1 MPSLNSIKDPA
12 LLSKSCAPLDKT
24 PISAAP
30 TYTLELANF
39 PPKTCTIWVFCH
51 SRGLTLPRGTW
62 RDEQP
67 SDQGFHSA
75 DGVGSTTQ
83 STLPLPTPS
92 QPQGSARPKPSEMN
106 WFRSRPDTS
115 WISAGPASS
124 FPNLGE
130 DADSLIRPRLCDAQL
145 TPGCK
150 IFHVPKDQPSQASE
164 MHVSPESLE
173 SPVVGDELK
182 DQVLVFQYRGN
193 FHAVDHSYPLSNG
206 IPFDIEDFGVVLS
219 AGLSCPKHGWS
230 FDLFTG
236 TADRAA
242 YKLAVWE
249 VQLRDKDGVT
259 VVDRRGGD
267 DVGAQDRTVW
277 VRRKPRIG

>member
-1 MPSLNSIKDPA
+1 MEGR
-12 LLSKSCAPLDKT
+12 
-24 PISAAP
+24 AAQRSGVP
-30 TYTLELANF
+30 QCRRRREHHQVDAASSN
-39 PPKTCTIWVFCH
+39 
-51 SRGLTLPRGTW
+51 TLP
-62 RDEQP
+62 
-67 SDQGFHSA
+67 A
-75 DGVGSTTQ
+75 
-83 STLPLPTPS
+83 
-92 QPQGSARPKPSEMN
+92 QGSARPKPSEMN
-106 WFRSRPDTS
+106 WLRSRPDTS

-130 DADSLIRPRLCDAQL
+130 DAGSLIRSRLCDAQL

-164 MHVSPESLE
+164 MHISPESLE

-193 FHAVDHSYPLSNG
+193 FHAVDHRCPHQSYPLSNG

-249 VQLRDKDGVT
+249 VQLREKDGVT

-277 VRRKPRIG
+277 VRRKPRMG

>member
-1 MPSLNSIKDPA
+1 MGISPFRRPHPPA
-12 LLSKSCAPLDKT
+12 RDMEGR
-24 PISAAP
+24 AAQR
-30 TYTLELANF
+30 
-39 PPKTCTIWVFCH
+39 
-51 SRGLTLPRGTW
+51 SG
-62 RDEQP
+62 
-67 SDQGFHSA
+67 
-75 DGVGSTTQ
+75 GSTVPTA
-83 STLPLPTPS
+83 SGAPPSRRCLPLPTPS

-106 WFRSRPDTS
+106 WLRSRPDTS

-193 FHAVDHSYPLSNG
+193 FHAVDHVSFSP
-206 IPFDIEDFGVVLS
+206 IQTPFFFTTKNV
-219 AGLSCPKHGWS
+219 AG
-230 FDLFTG
+230 
-236 TADRAA
+236 
-242 YKLAVWE
+242 
-249 VQLRDKDGVT
+249 
-259 VVDRRGGD
+259 
-267 DVGAQDRTVW
+267 
-277 VRRKPRIG
+277 